1 MPNKNSTKTTLMN
14 ATSTNSPDVLKR
26 VRPELLRIPASALRP
41 VNLDITAMVVT
52 LLGTLPALR
61 SLRPALVAAVGE
73 SYGAHL
79 DNLEAYAQAA
89 GQARADY
96 LIAATPADLASISE
110 EVVAARELLLAD
122 VTPLIKRKLI
132 LPTELGELRGN
143 VGFRNQLLDLQQL
156 LSLFRKHWDTIAA
169 FTPVKPADL
178 DQAEQL
184 AQRFFDALGVREL
197 GPAATMDLADLSQRA
212 FTMAVDTYDEVRR
225 AVSFLRWK
233 EGDADSL
240 APSLWA
246 GRGGRHADASGA
258 PVLGTPFVTAPV
270 NPVITA
276 PAAPPIAP
284 GLPGASPFISH

>member
-1 MPNKNSTKTTLMN
+1 MANKNSIKS
-14 ATSTNSPDVLKR
+14 ATSTSSTEVLKR
-26 VRPELLRIPASALRP
+26 LRPELLHIPTTALRP

-246 GRGGRHADASGA
+246 GRGGRHVEAPGA
-258 PVLGTPFVTAPV
+258 PGVGAAGLTAPATPTV
-270 NPVITA
+270 VA

-284 GLPGASPFISH
+284 GLPGASPFLTH